1 MLVSGKVHLGSQVK
15 VQVAAKELVAE
26 EKQEESCCSLMTW
39 STITWKQDVKV
50 VLLPPKTLSD
60 DDFKVYEDKIKDEIK
75 EHSVFPMYKTLNVL
89 WCNNH
94 KKLKNLERASK
105 SDIYKGILSLK
116 ADEPKEKLIM
126 EFWKEAGLK
135 SLTLDEVL
143 KKLMSEKGA
152 GHKVMAMVTKS
163 QEKIII
169 EEGKMK
175 TEYRP

>member
-1 MLVSGKVHLGSQVK
+1 
-15 VQVAAKELVAE
+15 
-26 EKQEESCCSLMTW
+26 MTW
-39 STITWKQDVKV
+39 STITWTQKIDAVH
-50 VLLPPKTLSD
+50 LPLKKLSD
-60 DDFKVYEDKIKDEIK
+60 DDFKVYEDKIEDEIK

-105 SDIYKGILSLK
+105 SETYKGILSPQ

-126 EFWKEAGLK
+126 DFWIMAGLK

-143 KKLMSEKGA
+143 KQLMSEKGA
-152 GHKVMAMVTKS
+152 GDKVMAMVTKS
-163 QEKIII
+163 QEKII

-175 TEYRP
+175 TEETEDEGKSTSLVAESLLPGQPLP

>member
-1 MLVSGKVHLGSQVK
+1 
-15 VQVAAKELVAE
+15 
-26 EKQEESCCSLMTW
+26 MTW
-39 STITWKQDVKV
+39 STITWTQNVER
-50 VLLPPKTLSD
+50 VLLPLRKLSD
-60 DDFKVYEDKIKDEIK
+60 DDFKVYEDKIVDEIK

-105 SDIYKGILSLK
+105 SEIYKGILSLK

-126 EFWKEAGLK
+126 DFWNMAELK

-143 KKLMSEKGA
+143 KQLMSEKGA
-152 GHKVMAMVTKS
+152 SDKVMTMVTKS

-175 TEYRP
+175 TVTEETEDEGKSKSLVTESLLPGQTLP

>member
-1 MLVSGKVHLGSQVK
+1 
-15 VQVAAKELVAE
+15 
-26 EKQEESCCSLMTW
+26 MTW
-39 STITWKQDVKV
+39 STITWTPRVEW
-50 VLLPPKTLSD
+50 VLLPVKKLSD
-60 DDFKVYEDKIKDEIK
+60 ADFKVYKDKTGDEIK
-75 EHSVFPMYKTLNVL
+75 EHSVFPMYKTLIVL

-105 SDIYKGILSLK
+105 SETYKDILSHK

-126 EFWKEAGLK
+126 DFWIKAELN

-143 KKLMSEKGA
+143 KQLMSEKGA
-152 GHKVMAMVTKS
+152 GDKVIAMVTKS

-175 TEYRP
+175 TEETEEQGKYKSLAAESLLPGQTLPE